1 MLPGITVAQFTA
13 DIVGLIDGS
22 ITSTSGLSSGADK
35 TNSVISGTYP
45 TGVYSKVGASTN
57 TFSKVH
63 SVDNTCTHYF
73 RMTFDST
80 KMTTFS
86 VAQSYT
92 SGTDTLVN
100 SVGYTVN
107 VTPNPYLANAQNPSG
122 VNIVITSKNIWF
134 SSVTSGISFGLFDLG
149 ANGIT
154 ATYTDNMKMAY
165 INTTTATYGIPY
177 AYTLL
182 GKSSAYSAITGNLTD
197 VTSPTIVSN
206 ISGTAMIVENP
217 TFVSNINQGYSA
229 YGVYNLFKLSNTMI
243 ALDSVYNT
251 IGVSRIAGV
260 NYAVVTE

>member
-1 MLPGITVAQFTA
+1 MLPSITVAQFTA

-22 ITSTSGLSSGADK
+22 ITSTSGLSAGADK
-35 TNSVISGTYP
+35 TNSAISGTYP
-45 TGVYSKVGASTN
+45 AGTYTKVGASTN

-63 SVDNTCTHYF
+63 SIDNTYTHYF

-100 SVGYTVN
+100 SVAYTVN
-107 VTPNPYLANAQNPSG
+107 VTPNPYLSAAQIPSG
-122 VNIVITSKNIWF
+122 LNIVITSKNVWI
-134 SSVTSGISFGLFDLG
+134 SSITSGISFGLFDLG

-154 ATYTDNMKMAY
+154 STYTNNMKMAY

-177 AYTLL
+177 AYSLL
-182 GKSSAYSAITGNLTD
+182 GSSSAYTAITGNLTD
-197 VTSPTIVSN
+197 ITAPTLVSN
-206 ISGTAMIVENP
+206 ISGTAMIIENP
-217 TFVSNINQGYSA
+217 TFVSNINQGYA
-229 YGVYNLFKLSNTMI
+229 GYGVYNLFKLSNTTI
-243 ALDSVYNT
+243 APDSIYNT
-251 IGVSRIAGV
+251 SGVSRITAV

>member
-1 MLPGITVAQFTA
+1 MLSSITVAQFTS
-13 DIVGLIDGS
+13 DINGLLDGS
-22 ITSTSGLSSGADK
+22 ITSVSGLSSGADK

-45 TGVYSKVGASTN
+45 AGVYTKVNGTTN

-63 SVDNTCTHYF
+63 SADNTYTHYF
-73 RMTFDST
+73 RLTYDST

-107 VTPNPYLANAQNPSG
+107 VTPNTYMSSMQYPSG
-122 VNIVITSKNIWF
+122 INIAITSKNIWF
-134 SSVTSGISFGLFDLG
+134 SSMTSGISFGLFDLG

-154 ATYTDNMKMAY
+154 STYANNMKMAY

-177 AYTLL
+177 AYSLL
-182 GKSSAYSAITGNLTD
+182 GGASGYGALTGSLTD
-197 VTSPTIVSN
+197 MTAPTLVSN
-206 ISGTAMIVENP
+206 ISGNAMIIENP

-229 YGVYNLFKLSNTMI
+229 YGVYNLFKLGNNMI
-243 ALDSVYNT
+243 ALDSMYNT
-251 IGVSRIAGV
+251 AGV
-260 NYAVVTE
+260 TRVAAANYAVVTE

>member
-1 MLPGITVAQFTA
+1 MLPSITVAQFTA

-22 ITSTSGLSSGADK
+22 ITSTSGLSAGADK
-35 TNSVISGTYP
+35 TNSAISGTYP
-45 TGVYSKVGASTN
+45 SGAYSKVGASTN

-63 SVDNTCTHYF
+63 SADNTYTHYF

-107 VTPNPYLANAQNPSG
+107 VTPNTYFSSAQYPSG
-122 VNIVITSKNIWF
+122 LNIVITSKCIWF
-134 SSVTSGISFGLFDLG
+134 SSMTSGISFGLFDLG

-154 ATYTDNMKMAY
+154 ATYADNMKMAY

-177 AYTLL
+177 AYSLL
-182 GKSSAYSAITGNLTD
+182 GGLSAYGAITGSLTD
-197 VTSPTIVSN
+197 ITSPTLSTN
-206 ISGTAMIVENP
+206 IAGTTMIIENP
-217 TFVSNINQGYSA
+217 TFVSNINQGYAS
-229 YGVYNLFKLSNTMI
+229 YGVYNLFKLSNTSI

-251 IGVSRIAGV
+251 SGVSRIAAV

>member
-22 ITSTSGLSSGADK
+22 ITATSGLSAGADK

-45 TGVYSKVGASTN
+45 AGTYTKVGASTN

-63 SVDNTCTHYF
+63 SIDNTYTHYF

-100 SVGYTVN
+100 SVAYTVN
-107 VTPNPYLANAQNPSG
+107 VTPNPYLSAAQIPSG
-122 VNIVITSKNIWF
+122 LNIVITSKNVWI
-134 SSVTSGISFGLFDLG
+134 SSITSGISFGLFDLG

-154 ATYTDNMKMAY
+154 STYTNNMKMAY

-177 AYTLL
+177 AYSLL
-182 GKSSAYSAITGNLTD
+182 GSSSAYTAITGNLTD
-197 VTSPTIVSN
+197 ITAPTLVSN
-206 ISGTAMIVENP
+206 ISGTAMIIENP
-217 TFVSNINQGYSA
+217 TFVSNINQGYA
-229 YGVYNLFKLSNTMI
+229 GYGVYNLFKLSNTTI
-243 ALDSVYNT
+243 APDSIYNT
-251 IGVSRIAGV
+251 SGVSRITAV